1 MFIRNFVALA
11 AASLIVANCAS
22 TPAPLPRLTE
32 DVGSSLDA
40 VGVITIGPSVGGE
53 LDGPVGGSDQV
64 VAGILGGGA
73 IGGVSG
79 AGAGALIGLTCG
91 PIAFFCVPAG
101 AIIGG
106 TGGLLFGGTVGGIA
120 SGRAAIPENT
130 AEEIQMVVASAI
142 ADHELQSDLRHRVL
156 MNIGSSTAGVDLG
169 AGGTEPTESPDYTA
183 FRNQGIDAVLEMSL
197 TQLGFAGEGGDDPSL
212 VIVLTAR
219 ARLIGIP
226 TNDILWSVEQVT
238 YQSPMAAF
246 SLWREGD
253 AALLRA
259 EIDNGLEALAS
270 QIGEALFVAQGI

>member
-22 TPAPLPRLTE
+22 TPGPLPQLTA
-32 DVGSSLDA
+32 DVGNSLDT
-40 VGVITIGPSVGGE
+40 VGVIAIGPSVGGQ

-73 IGGVSG
+73 IRGVSG

-101 AIIGG
+101 AVIGG
-106 TGGLLFGGTVGGIA
+106 TGGLLLGGTVGGIS

-130 AEEIQMVVASAI
+130 ADKIHMVVTRAI
-142 ADHELQSDLRHRVL
+142 ADHELQSDLRYRVL
-156 MNIGSSTAGVDLG
+156 LNIGSSTTGVDLG
-169 AGGTEPTESPDYTA
+169 AGGTVPAESPDYAA
-183 FRNQGIDAVLEMSL
+183 FRGQDIDAVLEMSL
-197 TQLGFAGEGGDDPSL
+197 TQLGFAGEGGNDPSL
-212 VIVLTAR
+212 VLVLTAR
-219 ARLIGIP
+219 ARLIGVA

-246 SLWREGD
+246 SLWRENNS
-253 AALLRA
+253 ALLRA
-259 EIDNGLEALAS
+259 EIDNGVEAVAS
-270 QIGEALFVAQGI
+270 QIGEALFFAPST